1 MKLENEKGSET
12 QQERNE
18 SDQSKMSRRELLKL
32 SAAAGT
38 GMFVGMGGMGAF
50 MSFSGILK
58 GSGPSQEPGMAT
70 KEHQT
75 GQTGA
80 VGSIPFHGTK
90 QAGIA
95 TPPQKYICFA
105 AFDITQADRMKLE
118 QLCKTWTDYSVH
130 MTAGQPVGEAGQDG
144 LAPPSDSGEAQE
156 LSPAKLTITFGFGPT
171 LFRKDGVDRFGLAA
185 KQPDELVDIPAMP
198 GDALNGQQ
206 SGGDIC
212 IQACSDDPV
221 VSFHAIRSLARI
233 AQGTAK
239 IRWVQEGYLSAPEGQ
254 TPRNLFGFKDG
265 TANHELENDQ
275 AMDRYVWASPSNNP
289 PWMAGGTYLAV
300 RKIRM
305 FIDAWDHTALQKQE
319 ATFGRL
325 KESGAPFGKRNEAD
339 AVSMRHMPTDS
350 HVWLARGTGTKM
362 WRRSYSYSS
371 GLDANTGELDAG
383 LLFISFQQSI
393 KNQFIPMLSILAQHD
408 ALNKYTSHL
417 SSAVFACPPGAQAG
431 SFIGE
436 ALFH

>member
-1 MKLENEKGSET
+1 MKLENEKAPEP

-18 SDQSKMSRRELLKL
+18 SGKSKMSRRELLKL

-58 GSGPSQEPGMAT
+58 SSSSSQEPSSAAKDNQT
-70 KEHQT
+70 SQT
-75 GQTGA
+75 GVA
-80 VGSIPFHGTK
+80 GSIPFYGTK

-95 TPPQKYICFA
+95 TPPQKYMCFA
-105 AFDITQADRMKLE
+105 AFDIVHADRMKLE
-118 QLCKTWTDYSVH
+118 QLCKTWTDYSAN
-130 MTAGQPVGEAGQDG
+130 MTAGKSVGKANLEG
-144 LAPPSDSGEAQE
+144 LAPPDDTGETHELPPAQ
-156 LSPAKLTITFGFGPT
+156 LTITFGFGPT

-198 GDALNGQQ
+198 GDALTEQE
-206 SGGDIC
+206 SGGDVC

-221 VSFHAIRSLARI
+221 VSFHAIRNLARV

-239 IRWVQEGYLSAPEGQ
+239 IRWVQEGFLSAPDGQ

-265 TANHELENDQ
+265 TANNELENDQ
-275 AMDRYVWASPSNNP
+275 AMERYVWASPSNNP
-289 PWMAGGTYLAV
+289 LWMTGGTYLAV

-305 FIDAWDHTALQKQE
+305 FIDEWDQTALQKQE
-319 ATFGRL
+319 ATFGRQ
-325 KESGAPFGKRNEAD
+325 KESGAPFGKKNEAD
-339 AVSMRHMPTDS
+339 AVSMRHIPTDS

-362 WRRSYSYSS
+362 WRRSYSYSR
-371 GLDANTGELDAG
+371 GLDATSGDLDAG

-417 SSAVFACPPGAQAG
+417 SSAVFACPPGAQEG

-436 ALFH
+436 ALFR